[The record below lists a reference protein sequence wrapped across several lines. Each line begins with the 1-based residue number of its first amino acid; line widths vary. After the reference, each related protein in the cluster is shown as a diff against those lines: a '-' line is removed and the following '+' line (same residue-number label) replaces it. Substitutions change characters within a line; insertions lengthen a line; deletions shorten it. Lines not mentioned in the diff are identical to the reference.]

1 MLTSSA
7 VKGAQQPGER
17 QRGEGPIDAL
27 DLFLRDIRGIRLL
40 RADEEIGL
48 AHRVG
53 RGDLRAKERMV
64 EANLRLVVSIAKRF
78 RGQGLPFLDLIQEGT
93 LGLIRAV
100 EKFDPSKGFRFS
112 TYATWWIRQ
121 AIARALA
128 DKARHD
134 PDPGQPQR
142 AAEVRPWRPSAR
154 WPWTLG
160 RDPTLDEIAEHCG
173 LPTAQVIALRAWAQT
188 PVSLEQPVG
197 DDGGSVLGEFIADEH
212 APSAFERAS
221 AGVYVDAVR
230 RMLDTLNE
238 RERRVL
244 ELRYGLCG
252 EEPCTATEVSRRFNV
267 SRERIRQIES
277 RSLSKL
283 ERLAERGR
291 AARAAVASRRRRAG
305 SQPTCRAGPERD
317 RGRAHRVASRR
328 QRPADGPAARLHR
341 LVAGVGARPRA
352 ARAPPRRARADA
364 ARPRGRAADR
374 RRR

>member
-1 MLTSSA
+1 VLTSSA
-7 VKGAQQPGER
+7 VNGGDQPD
-17 QRGEGPIDAL
+17 QRRHGGGDTTDAL
-27 DLFLRDIRGIRLL
+27 DLFLRDIRAIRLL
-40 RADEEIGL
+40 RPDEEIML
-48 AHRVG
+48 AHRIA

-121 AIARALA
+121 AVARALA
-128 DKARHD
+128 DKARTIRIPVNLNEQLKSVIAAERTLAGTLGHD
-134 PDPGQPQR
+134 PTVKQ
-142 AAEVRPWRPSAR
+142 
-154 WPWTLG
+154 
-160 RDPTLDEIAEHCG
+160 IAEHAN
-173 LPTAQVIALRAWAQT
+173 LPEAQVIALRAWAQT

-197 DDGGSVLGEFIADEH
+197 DDGSSVLGEFIADDH
-212 APSAFERAS
+212 TPSAYERAS

-277 RSLSKL
+277 RCLSKL
-283 ERLAERGR
+283 ERLAVDDTLRE
-291 AARAAVASRRRRAG
+291 
-305 SQPTCRAGPERD
+305 
-317 RGRAHRVASRR
+317 
-328 QRPADGPAARLHR
+328 L
-341 LVAGVGARPRA
+341 L
-352 ARAPPRRARADA
+352 
-364 ARPRGRAADR
+364 
-374 RRR
+374 

>member
-1 MLTSSA
+1 MLTSRA
-7 VKGAQQPGER
+7 VKGSRQPS
-17 QRGEGPIDAL
+17 GEGATDAL

-40 RADEEIGL
+40 RPDEEIML
-48 AHRVG
+48 AHRIA

-100 EKFDPSKGFRFS
+100 EKFDPAKGFRFS

-128 DKARHD
+128 DKARTIRIPVNLNEQLKSVQAAERYLSGALGHD
-134 PDPGQPQR
+134 PTV
-142 AAEVRPWRPSAR
+142 E
-154 WPWTLG
+154 
-160 RDPTLDEIAEHCG
+160 EIATHAG
-173 LPTAQVIALRAWAQT
+173 LPTPQVIALRAWAQT
-188 PVSLEQPVG
+188 PVSLEQPLG
-197 DDGGSVLGEFIADEH
+197 DDGGSLLGELIADEH
-212 APSAFERAS
+212 EPSAFERAS

-230 RMLDTLNE
+230 RMLDSLNE

-252 EEPCTATEVSRRFNV
+252 EEPCTATEVSRRFKV

-283 ERLAERGR
+283 ERLAGDDTLRG
-291 AARAAVASRRRRAG
+291 
-305 SQPTCRAGPERD
+305 
-317 RGRAHRVASRR
+317 
-328 QRPADGPAARLHR
+328 L
-341 LVAGVGARPRA
+341 L
-352 ARAPPRRARADA
+352 
-364 ARPRGRAADR
+364 
-374 RRR
+374 

>member
-1 MLTSSA
+1 M
-7 VKGAQQPGER
+7 GRDMRGER
-17 QRGEGPIDAL
+17 QHGTGDTTDAL

-40 RADEEIGL
+40 RADEEIML

-100 EKFDPSKGFRFS
+100 EKFDPVKGFRFS

-128 DKARHD
+128 DKARTIRI
-134 PDPGQPQR
+134 PVNLNEQLKSVV
-142 AAEVRPWRPSAR
+142 AAERELAS
-154 WPWTLG
+154 TLG
-160 RDPTLDEIAEHCG
+160 CDPTVEQIARQAG
-173 LPTAQVIALRAWAQT
+173 LPTEQVISLRAWAQT
-188 PVSLEQPVG
+188 PISLEQPVG
-197 DDGGSVLGEFIADEH
+197 DDGGSVLAEFIADEH
-212 APSAFERAS
+212 TPSAYERAS
-221 AGVYVDAVR
+221 ANVYVEGVR
-230 RMLDTLNE
+230 KMLDTLNE

-283 ERLAERGR
+283 QRLANG
-291 AARAAVASRRRRAG
+291 
-305 SQPTCRAGPERD
+305 
-317 RGRAHRVASRR
+317 
-328 QRPADGPAARLHR
+328 
-341 LVAGVGARPRA
+341 
-352 ARAPPRRARADA
+352 DA
-364 ARPRGRAADR
+364 LRELL
-374 RRR
+374 

>member
-1 MLTSSA
+1 M
-7 VKGAQQPGER
+7 
-17 QRGEGPIDAL
+17 DAL
-27 DLFLRDIRGIRLL
+27 DLFLRDIRAFRLL
-40 RADEEIGL
+40 RPDEEISL

-64 EANLRLVVSIAKRF
+64 ECNLRLVVSIAKRF

-100 EKFDPSKGFRFS
+100 EKFDPGKGFRFS
-112 TYATWWIRQ
+112 TDATWWIRH

-128 DKARHD
+128 DKARTIRI
-134 PDPGQPQR
+134 PVNLNEQLKTVI
-142 AAEVRPWRPSAR
+142 AAERNLSG
-154 WPWTLG
+154 TLG
-160 RDPTLDEIAEHCG
+160 RDATIDEIAERTG
-173 LPTAQVIALRAWAQT
+173 LKSEQVIALRAWGQA

-197 DDGGSVLGEFIADEH
+197 DDGSSVLGEFIADEH
-212 APSAFERAS
+212 APSAYERAS

-230 RMLDTLNE
+230 RMLDTLND

-283 ERLAERGR
+283 ERLA
-291 AARAAVASRRRRAG
+291 
-305 SQPTCRAGPERD
+305 QD
-317 RGRAHRVASRR
+317 
-328 QRPADGPAARLHR
+328 
-341 LVAGVGARPRA
+341 
-352 ARAPPRRARADA
+352 DA
-364 ARPRGRAADR
+364 LGELL
-374 RRR
+374 

>member
-1 MLTSSA
+1 ME
-7 VKGAQQPGER
+7 GDPPDNR
-17 QRGEGPIDAL
+17 QHCGEGATEAL

-40 RADEEIGL
+40 RPDEEIML
-48 AHRVG
+48 AHRIG

-100 EKFDPSKGFRFS
+100 EKFDPAKGFRFS

-128 DKARHD
+128 DKARTIRIPVNLNDQLKTITAAERHLSGTLGHD
-134 PDPGQPQR
+134 PTV
-142 AAEVRPWRPSAR
+142 E
-154 WPWTLG
+154 
-160 RDPTLDEIAEHCG
+160 EIARQAG
-173 LPTAQVIALRAWAQT
+173 LPTAQVMALRAWAQT

-212 APSAFERAS
+212 EPSAFERAS
-221 AGVYVDAVR
+221 AGVYVEAVR
-230 RMLDTLNE
+230 RMLNTLNE

-244 ELRYGLCG
+244 QLRYGLCG

-283 ERLAERGR
+283 EQLDTLREL
-291 AARAAVASRRRRAG
+291 
-305 SQPTCRAGPERD
+305 
-317 RGRAHRVASRR
+317 
-328 QRPADGPAARLHR
+328 L
-341 LVAGVGARPRA
+341 
-352 ARAPPRRARADA
+352 
-364 ARPRGRAADR
+364 
-374 RRR
+374 

>member
-1 MLTSSA
+1 M
-7 VKGAQQPGER
+7 KGGQQPLG
-17 QRGEGPIDAL
+17 QGATDAL

-40 RADEEIGL
+40 RPDEEIML
-48 AHRVG
+48 AHRIA

-64 EANLRLVVSIAKRF
+64 EANLRLVVSIAKRY

-100 EKFDPSKGFRFS
+100 EKFDPAKGFRFS

-128 DKARHD
+128 DKARTIRI
-134 PDPGQPQR
+134 PVNLNEQLKAVQ
-142 AAEVRPWRPSAR
+142 AAERYLSGA
-154 WPWTLG
+154 LG
-160 RDPTLDEIAEHCG
+160 RDPTVEEIATEAR
-173 LPTAQVIALRAWAQT
+173 LPTPHVMALRAWAQA

-197 DDGGSVLGEFIADEH
+197 DDGGSVLGEFIADDH
-212 APSAFERAS
+212 TPSAFEAAS
-221 AGVYVDAVR
+221 AGFYVDAVR

-283 ERLAERGR
+283 ERLA
-291 AARAAVASRRRRAG
+291 
-305 SQPTCRAGPERD
+305 
-317 RGRAHRVASRR
+317 
-328 QRPADGPAARLHR
+328 ADDTLREL
-341 LVAGVGARPRA
+341 L
-352 ARAPPRRARADA
+352 
-364 ARPRGRAADR
+364 
-374 RRR
+374 

>member
-1 MLTSSA
+1 MRA
-7 VKGAQQPGER
+7 DQPGKQQDER
-17 QRGEGPIDAL
+17 PEGTTDAL

-40 RADEEIGL
+40 RADEEIML

-100 EKFDPSKGFRFS
+100 EKFDPVKGFRFS

-128 DKARHD
+128 DKSRTIRI
-134 PDPGQPQR
+134 PVNLNEQLKSVV
-142 AAEVRPWRPSAR
+142 AAERELAA
-154 WPWTLG
+154 TLG
-160 RDPTLDEIAEHCG
+160 CDPTVEQIARQAG
-173 LPTAQVIALRAWAQT
+173 LPTEQVISLRAWAQT

-197 DDGGSVLGEFIADEH
+197 DDGGSVLAEFIADEYT
-212 APSAFERAS
+212 PSAFERAS

-230 RMLDTLNE
+230 QMLDTLNE

-283 ERLAERGR
+283 QRLASGDSLRE
-291 AARAAVASRRRRAG
+291 
-305 SQPTCRAGPERD
+305 
-317 RGRAHRVASRR
+317 
-328 QRPADGPAARLHR
+328 L
-341 LVAGVGARPRA
+341 L
-352 ARAPPRRARADA
+352 
-364 ARPRGRAADR
+364 
-374 RRR
+374 

>member
-1 MLTSSA
+1 MEA
-7 VKGAQQPGER
+7 DQPGTP
-17 QRGEGPIDAL
+17 QQQGEVPTDAL

-40 RADEEIGL
+40 RADEEIML
-48 AHRVG
+48 AHRIG

-100 EKFDPSKGFRFS
+100 EKFDPAKGFRFS

-128 DKARHD
+128 DKGRTIRI
-134 PDPGQPQR
+134 PVNLNEQLKSVL
-142 AAEVRPWRPSAR
+142 AAERELAG
-154 WPWTLG
+154 TLG
-160 RDPTLDEIAEHCG
+160 CDPTVDEIALHTG
-173 LPTAQVIALRAWAQT
+173 LSSAQVISLRVWAQT

-197 DDGGSVLGEFIADEH
+197 DDGGSVLAEFIADDH
-212 APSAFERAS
+212 TPSAYERAS
-221 AGVYVDAVR
+221 AGIYVDAVR
-230 RMLDTLNE
+230 QMLDTLNE

-283 ERLAERGR
+283 ERLANGDVLRE
-291 AARAAVASRRRRAG
+291 
-305 SQPTCRAGPERD
+305 
-317 RGRAHRVASRR
+317 
-328 QRPADGPAARLHR
+328 L
-341 LVAGVGARPRA
+341 L
-352 ARAPPRRARADA
+352 
-364 ARPRGRAADR
+364 
-374 RRR
+374 